1 MLGAVVALVVL
12 VIIGF
17 RADASQKEAIEDVPE
32 LVDNVIE
39 WKDDVC
45 KCLKLCVCLV
55 FVCVLLYHCILF
67 GLGCVL
73 LYHCMLFVCHDI
85 TRLSFR

>member
-1 MLGAVVALVVL
+1 MALVVL

-45 KCLKLCVCLV
+45 KCLMLCV
-55 FVCVLLYHCILF
+55 VLWSCSVASLY
-67 GLGCVL
+67 V
-73 LYHCMLFVCHDI
+73 VWV
-85 TRLSFR
+85 RL